1 MRRFVN
7 PFFGLVLLGIALA
20 ALHAWQGIT
29 TDEAK
34 YLLNIP
40 YPHPPLARGIIGFTQ
55 WIPGQEMLWRVIL
68 AIILLLAAELARAFA
83 PAREKASTFLLA
95 GLWVLSA
102 SVFVSA
108 GQILLAP
115 ITAVEMLV
123 FCYWYLK
130 CEDQPA
136 RTDPQY
142 GSGGERMVGWMAL
155 LWMASLFTA
164 YHAILFLPVVAAVFW
179 RLRLSRWQRLVA
191 LCGPVLLL
199 ALYTAM
205 NPLAFASM
213 VTASGQNLGDGSP
226 LTALRETVWL
236 WVLGGS
242 LVLSVLGTIGM
253 FASRKW
259 PLILSLLLV
268 AGFTFLS
275 FRPYYGILFAPLLIA
290 GLVSSPSL
298 MRRVG
303 TILLL
308 TLVCALMLIPLSFP
322 SGSPSPVPGVY
333 AAVEQAGIPAGVTAI
348 IAGPF
353 GHEWQYGPYIVRRMV
368 GNPQLLDSA
377 RVAVCLVDCPV
388 LRGREGWE
396 ELQGVPVEVWVRPL
410 R

>member
-40 YPHPPLARGIIGFTQ
+40 YPHPPLARSVIAFTQ
-55 WIPGQEMLWRVIL
+55 WMPGQDLLWRVLL
-68 AIILLLAAELARAFA
+68 ALALLLAAELARAFA
-83 PAREKASTFLLA
+83 PERERASTFLLA

-115 ITAVEMLV
+115 VTAVEMLV
-123 FCYWYLK
+123 FCFWYLK
-130 CEDQPA
+130 SEDL
-136 RTDPQY
+136 
-142 GSGGERMVGWMAL
+142 ERMAGWMAL
-155 LWMASLFTA
+155 LWLASLFTA
-164 YHAILFLPVVAAVFW
+164 YQAILFLPVVAAVFW
-179 RLRLSRWQRLVA
+179 RLELARWQRLVA
-191 LCGPVLLL
+191 LGGPILLL

-213 VTASGQNLGDGSP
+213 VTASEQNLGGGSP
-226 LTALRETVWL
+226 LTALGGVVWL
-236 WVLGGS
+236 WILGGS

-275 FRPYYGILFAPLLIA
+275 FRPYYGILFVPLLIA
-290 GLVSSPSL
+290 GLASSPSL

-303 TILLL
+303 TILLA
-308 TLVCALMLIPLSFP
+308 TLVCALILIPISFP
-322 SGSPSPVPGVY
+322 AAGPSPVSGVY
-333 AAVEQAGIPAGVTAI
+333 AAVKQAGIPAGVTMV

-396 ELQGVPVEVWVRPL
+396 KLPGVSVETWIRPVR
-410 R
+410 